1 MENKKRLLN
10 IIFNKSGSGSIST
23 KLAIPKAWI
32 EKMEIDEENKTI
44 IANFNEEKQEITIK
58 KSRKISKFPPSS
70 KKLVDNQF
78 KIMYHMFCSKK
89 NKTSTFSSVGR
100 AVDS

>member
-1 MENKKRLLN
+1 MKNKKRLLN

-23 KLAIPKAWI
+23 KLSIPKAWI

-58 KSRKISKFPPSS
+58 KAVKFLNSHHQ
-70 KKLVDNQF
+70 V
-78 KIMYHMFCSKK
+78 K
-89 NKTSTFSSVGR
+89 N
-100 AVDS
+100 

>member
-23 KLAIPKAWI
+23 KLAIQKAWI

-58 KSRKISKFPPSS
+58 KAVKSLNSHHQ
-70 KKLVDNQF
+70 V
-78 KIMYHMFCSKK
+78 K
-89 NKTSTFSSVGR
+89 N
-100 AVDS
+100 

>member
-1 MENKKRLLN
+1 MLN
-10 IIFNKSGSGSIST
+10 IIFNKSGSGIIST

-58 KSRKISKFPPSS
+58 KAVKSLNSHHQ
-70 KKLVDNQF
+70 V
-78 KIMYHMFCSKK
+78 K
-89 NKTSTFSSVGR
+89 N
-100 AVDS
+100 